1 MLKEKAI
8 DDITLADIISAVRRE
23 DVLAIELVEE
33 IGTKLGRHIGDLI
46 NIFNPEQVIIG
57 GEFSKVGEYLLP
69 PVISAVRKYTLN
81 LMYKDS
87 DIVLSELK
95 EKANVIGSSLLSR
108 SKLFAL
114 E

>member
-1 MLKEKAI
+1 MRLHWLILFLLFVVKMCWRLNWWKK
-8 DDITLADIISAVRRE
+8 SVQ
-23 DVLAIELVEE
+23 
-33 IGTKLGRHIGDLI
+33 KLGRHIGDLI
-46 NIFNPEQVIIG
+46 NVFNPEQVIIG

-108 SKLFAL
+108 SKICLL
-114 E
+114 WNK

>member
-1 MLKEKAI
+1 MANSILECL
-8 DDITLADIISAVRRE
+8 DLQVNLDTTMDMTISRFVIVERKDVSRQKFLVRHCI
-23 DVLAIELVEE
+23 VSLY
-33 IGTKLGRHIGDLI
+33 
-46 NIFNPEQVIIG
+46 PEQVIIG

>member
-1 MLKEKAI
+1 M
-8 DDITLADIISAVRRE
+8 
-23 DVLAIELVEE
+23 
-33 IGTKLGRHIGDLI
+33 
-46 NIFNPEQVIIG
+46 
-57 GEFSKVGEYLLP
+57 YLLP